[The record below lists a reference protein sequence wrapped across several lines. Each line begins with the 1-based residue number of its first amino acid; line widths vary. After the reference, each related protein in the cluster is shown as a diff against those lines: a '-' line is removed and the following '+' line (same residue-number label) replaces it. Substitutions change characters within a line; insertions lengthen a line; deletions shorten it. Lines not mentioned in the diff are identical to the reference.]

1 MNKDQK
7 KFKFMGEWT
16 PSEWRSFELKYIK
29 EISKLNNMD
38 KSLEIAVNYSRK
50 VLKSHSTSFFI
61 VTRFLPKSMR
71 DEVELV
77 YGSVRFPDEIVD
89 SFNIENDEKKRLLD
103 QWRDHYQIAVQT
115 KSFEESL
122 GAGVPVLLAGFAE
135 VVKKYS
141 IPIEYYNSFL
151 DAMELDV
158 NPREFEDIDDLIN
171 NYVFG
176 SAIVVGYFL
185 AYVYGSSAET
195 NFDKTLQ
202 SSKELGIA
210 LQITNFIRDINED
223 LTRGRVYIPK
233 TILRNNQISIK
244 DYHQNVSQNTI
255 KINSARKE
263 MASIANQYY
272 QESKK
277 GVDSFSKESRIAIK
291 ACIELYGK
299 LNERIITR
307 GNNIKNRESLS
318 WSEKLGALPASKYWK
333 LPIAYLKS

>member
-1 MNKDQK
+1 M
-7 KFKFMGEWT
+7 
-16 PSEWRSFELKYIK
+16 
-29 EISKLNNMD
+29 
-38 KSLEIAVNYSRK
+38 
-50 VLKSHSTSFFI
+50 
-61 VTRFLPKSMR
+61 
-71 DEVELV
+71 
-77 YGSVRFPDEIVD
+77 
-89 SFNIENDEKKRLLD
+89 
-103 QWRDHYQIAVQT
+103 
-115 KSFEESL
+115 
-122 GAGVPVLLAGFAE
+122 LAGFAE

-244 DYHQNVSQNTI
+244 AYHQNVSQNTI

>member
-1 MNKDQK
+1 MDKEQK
-7 KFKFMGEWT
+7 IINFMGEWT
-16 PSEWRSFELKYIK
+16 PEEWSSFELKYKK
-29 EISKLNNMD
+29 EISKINND
-38 KSLEIAVNYSRK
+38 NKGIEAAVNYSRK
-50 VLKSHSTSFFI
+50 VLKTHSTSFFI
-61 VTRFLPKSMR
+61 VTRFLPRYMR

-77 YGSVRFPDEIVD
+77 YGSVRYPDEIVD
-89 SFNIENDEKKRLLD
+89 SFNIKNDEKKDLLD
-103 QWRDHYQIAVQT
+103 QWRKHYYVAIEAN
-115 KSFEESL
+115 SFKDSVNS
-122 GAGVPVLLAGFAE
+122 GVPVLLAGFTE

-141 IPIEYYNSFL
+141 IPIDYYNSFL
-151 DAMELDV
+151 DAMERDV
-158 NPREFEDIDDLIN
+158 QPREFEDIEDLID

-185 AYVYGSSAET
+185 AYVYGSSEENNFNET
-195 NFDKTLQ
+195 LK

-223 LTRGRVYIPK
+223 LGRGRVYIPK
-233 TILRNNQISIK
+233 TILENNNISINN
-244 DYHQNVSQNTI
+244 YHQNINDNTDE
-255 KINSARKE
+255 INSARKE
-263 MASIANQYY
+263 MASIANHYY

-299 LNERIITR
+299 LNERIITK
-307 GNNIKNRESLS
+307 GSNIKNRESLS